1 MIICYTV
8 PEIRLVADVSVTL
21 HFGLIFALLP
31 HPDSSKN
38 QNSKNKQKKEKKG
51 KKYLEKSSSYAWVP
65 NIIIRRCTVLE
76 I

>member
-38 QNSKNKQKKEKKG
+38 QNSKNKQKRKKT
-51 KKYLEKSSSYAWVP
+51 KKIPGE
-65 NIIIRRCTVLE
+65 IIILRMGTKHYYQMMYGS
-76 I
+76 

>member
-21 HFGLIFALLP
+21 HFGLTFALLP

-38 QNSKNKQKKEKKG
+38 QNSKNKQKKRKK
-51 KKYLEKSSSYAWVP
+51 KKKIP
-65 NIIIRRCTVLE
+65 
-76 I
+76 